1 VITVKNKVVGLIIVL
16 VLGLIGWRVY
26 QKVAGPA
33 GGMPVRQDRNGA
45 VAVVVQPV
53 LKEPIRDLRQ
63 FTGSVVPRAQ
73 FVVAP
78 KVAGRLEHL
87 LVNIG
92 QTVSNGQLVATL
104 DSLEYDQ
111 QVKQARAEL
120 EVAQANVVDSQSALD
135 IAVRELARAREL
147 RRQQVASEA
156 EMDQADARHRA
167 AQAKN
172 AVTLAQVKQGEAVLK
187 AAEVRL
193 SYTRIAAAWEG
204 VDGDR
209 VIGER
214 MVDEGAMLR
223 ANDPI
228 VSVLDI
234 GTVIAAIFVVERDYP
249 RIQVGQ
255 SAVVE
260 TDAYPG
266 RTFTGKIVRKAPL
279 LKESSR
285 QARVEI
291 DIANPERLLA
301 PGMFIRVEIQ
311 FALHDN
317 ATVVP
322 VAALARRDGK
332 AGVFL
337 ADQTAMT
344 VRFVPVTVGIVSGD
358 RAEIVAPPIEGR
370 VVTMGQHLLEDGS
383 RITIPGDRPTPE
395 RPADRGA
402 GEAGGKGKGGRP

>member
-1 VITVKNKVVGLIIVL
+1 MKKKLATFILLL

-26 QKVAGPA
+26 QKVTGQ
-33 GGMPVRQDRNGA
+33 GGKAAVRQDRNAA

-53 LKEPIRDLRQ
+53 LKEAIRDVRQ
-63 FTGSVVPRAQ
+63 FTGSVLPRAQ

-78 KVAGRLEHL
+78 KVAGRLEKL

-92 QTVSNGQLVATL
+92 QTVSNGQAVAKL

-111 QVKQARAEL
+111 QVNQARAEL
-120 EVAQANVVDSQSALD
+120 EVAQANVLDLQSALD
-135 IAVRELARAREL
+135 IATREFERAREL

-156 EMDQADARHRA
+156 EMDQAFARHRA
-167 AQAKN
+167 AQAKH
-172 AVTLAQVKQGEAVLK
+172 AVALAQVKQSQAALK

-193 SYTRIAAAWEG
+193 SYTQIAAAWEG
-204 VDGDR
+204 GNGER

-214 MVDEGAMLR
+214 SVDEGAMLR

-234 GTVIAAIFVVERDYP
+234 GTVIAAIFVIEKDYP
-249 RIQVGQ
+249 KIQLDQ
-255 SAVVE
+255 AAIVE
-260 TDAYPG
+260 TDAFPG
-266 RTFTGKIVRKAPL
+266 RTFAGRIARKAPL

-285 QARVEI
+285 QARIEI

-301 PGMFIRVEIQ
+301 PGMFVRVEIQ
-311 FALHDN
+311 FAVHAD

-322 VAALARRDGK
+322 VAALAHRDEQT
-332 AGVFL
+332 GVFL
-337 ADQTAMT
+337 ADTAT
-344 VRFVPVTVGIVSGD
+344 LKVRFVPVTVGIVS
-358 RAEIVAPPIEGR
+358 REKAEIVTPLLEGR

-383 RITIPGDRPTPE
+383 RIVIPSE
-395 RPADRGA
+395 RPAGTSPAERDASSG
-402 GEAGGKGKGGRP
+402 GGKGGGGRP